1 MKLDK
6 IAANSMRGVALLL
19 LTFAFLGDFL
29 APNPPGQQ
37 NLSHFYAPPTRI
49 HFADTAGRVH
59 LRPFVYRYELTN
71 ALEGSYQEQTETAY
85 PLEFFA
91 NGWSY
96 ELFGFIPASRHLVR
110 SRGGALYLLGT
121 DELGRDVAARALAG
135 TRTSLIV
142 MLLGISLYAALGI
155 AIGAAAGLGGG
166 WRDTWLMRFAEFV
179 LALPA
184 LYIILALRALL
195 PLKLPYWQT
204 LFVSVGTISVIAWPP
219 LARGVRGLILQLRSA
234 EYVEAARS
242 LGGTPWQVFGRHMLP
257 ALAPYIL
264 TQTALAAPV
273 FVLGEILLSFLG
285 FGFQEGAESW
295 GSMLRSVTDLRVL
308 TNFWWNLAPLFFVF
322 AALLCLNVSSN
333 RYRSKELDRVTL

>member
-1 MKLDK
+1 
-6 IAANSMRGVALLL
+6 MRGVALLL

-29 APNPPGQQ
+29 APNPPDEQ
-37 NLSHFYAPPTRI
+37 NLSNFYAPPTRI
-49 HFADTAGRVH
+49 HFVDATGKVH
-59 LRPFVYRYELTN
+59 LRPFVYRYELTDP
-71 ALEGSYQEQTETAY
+71 LEGSYVERTETPY

-91 NGWSY
+91 EGWSY

-110 SRGGALYLLGT
+110 SNGAALFLLGT
-121 DELGRDVAARALAG
+121 DALGHDVAARTLAG

-142 MLLGISLYAALGI
+142 MLLGISLYAVLGI

-166 WRDTWLMRFAEFV
+166 WKDAWLMRFAEFV

-204 LFVSVGTISVIAWPP
+204 LFISVGTISLIAWPP
-219 LARGVRGLILQLRSA
+219 LARGVRGLILQLRNA

-242 LGGTPWQVFGRHMLP
+242 MGGTPWQVFGRHMLP

-273 FVLGEILLSFLG
+273 FVLGEILLSYLG
-285 FGFQEGAESW
+285 FGFQEGGESW
-295 GSMLRSVTDLRVL
+295 GPMLRSVNDLRVL

-322 AALLCLNVSSN
+322 AALLCLNVSSS
-333 RYRSKELDRVTL
+333 RYRSKEFDRVTL